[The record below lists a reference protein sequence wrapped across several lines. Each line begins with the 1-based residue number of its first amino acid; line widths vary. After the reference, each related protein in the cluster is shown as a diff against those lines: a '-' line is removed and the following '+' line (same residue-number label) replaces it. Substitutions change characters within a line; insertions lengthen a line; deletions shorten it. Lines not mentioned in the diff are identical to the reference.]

1 MLLEYICCCIPNHK
15 GKYALLPLSITTSCL
30 LMTDFLTLPRYH
42 TLMRESDIRLTS
54 YPLNSPMYRPGQPA
68 PNDQFGPNMYAMPP
82 NYRLPSQ
89 FPGHQYPGPPDASLP
104 SGPQSIDASGMMPP
118 PHANAQHFG
127 PQSMQPSYYSSRY
140 SFNPADAQMGPQ
152 SYPGPGHE
160 HPQQTP
166 QPHQYSQPS
175 ATIPHPHQFAQ
186 PPPAINHGPPSLNY
200 VNNGEVAGAQYG
212 QMPAYYGQQPNP
224 ADTTVRILL
233 FFRILL
239 LEVCQIHEP
248 CCPAFPSRGEIGVDA
263 EHRDDYTSSTQR

>member
-1 MLLEYICCCIPNHK
+1 
-15 GKYALLPLSITTSCL
+15 
-30 LMTDFLTLPRYH
+30 
-42 TLMRESDIRLTS
+42 MRESDIRLTS
-54 YPLNSPMYRPGQPA
+54 YQINSPMYRPGQPT

-82 NYRLPSQ
+82 NYRLPSH

-118 PHANAQHFG
+118 QANAQHFG
-127 PQSMQPSYYSSRY
+127 PQSMQPSYFSNRY
-140 SFNPADAQMGPQ
+140 SFNPADGQMGPQ
-152 SYPGPGHE
+152 SYPGPGVE
-160 HPQQTP
+160 HPQQTV

-186 PPPAINHGPPSLNY
+186 PPTAMNHGPPSLNY

-212 QMPAYYGQQPNP
+212 QMPPYYGQQPNP

-233 FFRILL
+233 VSYSTRPDVRSLQ
-239 LEVCQIHEP
+239 QIHEL
-248 CCPAFPSRGEIGVDA
+248 AFPSRGEIGVDA